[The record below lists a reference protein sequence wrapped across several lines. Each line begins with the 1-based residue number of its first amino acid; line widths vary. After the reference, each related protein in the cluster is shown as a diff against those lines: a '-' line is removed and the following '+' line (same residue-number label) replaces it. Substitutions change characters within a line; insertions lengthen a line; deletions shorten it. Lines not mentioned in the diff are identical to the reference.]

1 MINSSRSAAA
11 FSLVEVI
18 LAMGVVSFS
27 VLSMLGLLTVG
38 LQSDSASS
46 SETAVTNILTSL
58 VSDLSATPK
67 TSPAT
72 DQTSP
77 QFGLPVPMSG
87 NATTNTL
94 FFREDGTVSGT
105 MNQNAVAAD
114 RPLYRATVIV
124 VPPASTK
131 GATTVRLLLTWP
143 ALADAKGANVPS
155 KQKGSVETVTAFLR
169 N

>member
-1 MINSSRSAAA
+1 MITRSRSTSA

-27 VLSMLGLLTVG
+27 VLSMLGLLTIG
-38 LQSDSASS
+38 LKSDSASS
-46 SETAVTNILTSL
+46 SETAVTNILSSL
-58 VSDLSATPK
+58 VSDVSATPL

-72 DQTSP
+72 AQVSP
-77 QFGLPVPMSG
+77 QFGIPVPVSG
-87 NATTNTL
+87 AVTNTL
-94 FFREDGTVSGT
+94 FFKEDGTVSGT
-105 MNQNAVAAD
+105 VNQNAIATD
-114 RPLYRATVIV
+114 HPLYRATVIV

-143 ALADAKGANVPS
+143 ALADAQGAHLPS